1 MGRSMKS
8 TARHIPGPYV
18 DLKGVI
24 SLLGEPVRVF
34 TKDDRIFFPTRDIVK
49 VFGYSTNHRDKGNN
63 TSASVN
69 PPELYVFN
77 DPTRSIA
84 LMKYFSENV
93 YLSNE
98 IRKRAEDLGSWI
110 AEVKE
115 GAVKEGIM
123 AEEEKEERPAE
134 EPAETVE
141 ETGAEE
147 EPAEDSSHPLQI
159 AFGIDDVVLSRAS
172 FDKLVEGIS
181 LAAEAL
187 QEARNAVE

>member
-8 TARHIPGPYV
+8 TVRHIPGAYV

-24 SLLGEPVRVF
+24 SLLG
-34 TKDDRIFFPTRDIVK
+34 
-49 VFGYSTNHRDKGNN
+49 
-63 TSASVN
+63 
-69 PPELYVFN
+69 
-77 DPTRSIA
+77 
-84 LMKYFSENV
+84 
-93 YLSNE
+93 
-98 IRKRAEDLGSWI
+98 
-110 AEVKE
+110 
-115 GAVKEGIM
+115 
-123 AEEEKEERPAE
+123 

-181 LAAEAL
+181 LVAEAL